1 MCKDMPLHHAE
12 ARPVCLA
19 QSFSGKGGVHRVVSR
34 QEPAKGS
41 PSGLAVPVPESNWET
56 PRPLGGKVR
65 LLSVFTMK
73 MRPSPSPFQSFTTM
87 IAARTEGGVE
97 GPVGLPG
104 ERAREGHTTPRRE
117 PWD

>member
-1 MCKDMPLHHAE
+1 MCKDMPLHHAGTMGNLE

-19 QSFSGKGGVHRVVSR
+19 QSFDGEGGGHGVASR
-34 QEPAKGS
+34 QEPAQGS

-65 LLSVFTMK
+65 PLSVFTVK
-73 MRPSPSPFQSFTTM
+73 MGPSASPFQSFTTT

-97 GPVGLPG
+97 
-104 ERAREGHTTPRRE
+104 ERAREGHTAPRRE

>member
-19 QSFSGKGGVHRVVSR
+19 QSFDGEGGVHGVVSR
-34 QEPAKGS
+34 QEPAQGS
-41 PSGLAVPVPESNWET
+41 PLGLAVPVPESNWET

-65 LLSVFTMK
+65 PLSVFTVK
-73 MRPSPSPFQSFTTM
+73 MRPSASPFQSFTTT

-97 GPVGLPG
+97 
-104 ERAREGHTTPRRE
+104 ERAREGHTAPRRE
-117 PWD
+117 PWG

>member
-41 PSGLAVPVPESNWET
+41 PSGKAVGGGLA
-56 PRPLGGKVR
+56 
-65 LLSVFTMK
+65 
-73 MRPSPSPFQSFTTM
+73 
-87 IAARTEGGVE
+87 GVSGRGAGYPE
-97 GPVGLPG
+97 GPAFLGS
-104 ERAREGHTTPRRE
+104 RK
-117 PWD
+117 